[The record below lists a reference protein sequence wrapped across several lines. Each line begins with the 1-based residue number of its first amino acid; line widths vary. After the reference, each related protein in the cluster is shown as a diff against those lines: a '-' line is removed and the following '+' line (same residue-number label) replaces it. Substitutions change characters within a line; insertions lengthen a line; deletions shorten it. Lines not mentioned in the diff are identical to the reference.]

1 MQKTQKTIKEVD
13 ATKVVS
19 SLLRMMSD
27 LQFRIAVLEAE
38 LESALDSSGGGEE
51 GAAGPAGKHNDDAKA
66 KRSD

>member
-1 MQKTQKTIKEVD
+1 MQKTQKTTKEVD
-13 ATKVVS
+13 VNKVVS
-19 SLLRMMSD
+19 SLLGTISD

-51 GAAGPAGKHNDDAKA
+51 GATGQVGKHNDDAKT